1 MVGRETS
8 DSPEDRIQAIGR
20 ELFDRVQKEAQA
32 FFKGDRWTAGL
43 VGWSLEHEEAK
54 LQLFRFVDVLPALRR
69 DREVVQHLREY
80 FGDQGG
86 PFGGL
91 ARLGLILARFGW
103 LGEKALGFLLRKVIR
118 QFARRFIA
126 GNTPAE
132 AARAV
137 KAAWQANQAATLD
150 LLGEACVS
158 EDEAAAYQRRYLDLI
173 EHLAPEARGWPPNT
187 KLDQATWGP
196 LPRIN
201 VSVKLSALYPQF
213 DPIDPRG
220 SAEAV
225 KGRLRPILEAAQTHG
240 AHIQIDM
247 EDWRLKDL
255 TLQLFME
262 LADEPAFRG
271 SRHLGLAM
279 QAYLRDAEGDARR
292 LVAWAK
298 RRGTPISVRLVKGAY
313 WDYETAHARLEG
325 WPIPVF
331 EVKGQTDACFER
343 LTRFYLENAEA
354 VDLALGS
361 HNIRSI
367 AHAMAHRE
375 RLGLAQGQMEFQVLH
390 GMAAPLARALAE
402 RGERVRV
409 YMPFGELIPG
419 MGYLVRRLLENTSN
433 ESFLRRGFAAGD
445 SPERLLTPPD
455 ADGGPRAAVALQPSG
470 AAPKPFQ
477 NEPRTDFARA
487 EERVNFAKALAA
499 VRQEFGRSYPLV
511 IDGRRIETADQIVSV
526 NPSRSAEVVGRTASA
541 TPENADQAVAAAER
555 AFSAWRGVGPKERAR
570 ILWRAAAVMR
580 TRRAELSAWI
590 VCEAGKPW
598 READGDVTEAID
610 FLEYYGRQAILLQE
624 PQRLGDLPGEIN
636 DYRREPRGVVAVIA
650 PWNFPLAILTGMT
663 SAALATGN
671 TVVMKPAKSTP
682 VIAAKLEGIF
692 ADAGLPSGVLNY
704 LPGPGDVVGERLARH
719 AAVKM
724 IAFTGSR
731 DVGVRLYAQAA
742 QLAEGGRHVKRVVA
756 EMGGKNA
763 IIVDDDADLDEAV
776 QGIVYS
782 AFGYAGQKCSA
793 CSRVIGVGSAHG
805 RLIERL
811 VEAVRTLPLGP
822 AEQPATI
829 VGPLIDPSAQ
839 KKVKAYIEEGS
850 GVARAA
856 LVRELPGELA
866 ALGGYYVPPAIFAE
880 VPPTSRL
887 AREEIFGPV
896 LSVMPAK
903 SFDEALALAMDSDY
917 ALTGGVFS
925 RSPAHLAAA
934 EDAFRVGDLY
944 INRGITGAIVG
955 RQPFGGTRLSGVGY
969 QAGGPDYLLTFMETR
984 LICENTL
991 RRGFASGRLARE
1003 EG

>member
-1 MVGRETS
+1 MIARETS
-8 DSPEDRIQAIGR
+8 DSSEDRIQAIGR

-54 LQLFRFVDVLPALRR
+54 LQLFRFVDVLPALSR

-91 ARLGLILARFGW
+91 ARLGLVLARFGW
-103 LGEKALGFLLRKVIR
+103 LGEKALGFLLRKVVR

-132 AARAV
+132 ATRAV

-173 EHLAPEARGWPPNT
+173 EHLAPAARGWPSNPR
-187 KLDQATWGP
+187 LDQASWGP
-196 LPRIN
+196 LPRVN

-225 KGRLRPILEAAQTHG
+225 KARLRSILETAQKHD
-240 AHIQIDM
+240 AHIQVDM

-262 LADEPAFRG
+262 LADEPAYRG

-279 QAYLRDAEGDARR
+279 QAYLRDAEEDARR
-292 LVAWAK
+292 LVEWAT

-313 WDYETAHARLEG
+313 WDYETAHAHLEG
-325 WPIPVF
+325 WPVPVF
-331 EVKGQTDACFER
+331 EVKSQTDACFER
-343 LTRFYLENAEA
+343 LTRFYLEHADV
-354 VDLALGS
+354 VDLALAS

-367 AHAMAHRE
+367 AHAMAYRE
-375 RLGLAQGQMEFQVLH
+375 RLGLPQSQVEFQVLH

-445 SPERLLTPPD
+445 TPERLLAPPD
-455 ADGGPRAAVALQPSG
+455 VGEPASAVAAAQPSRVV
-470 AAPKPFQ
+470 AERFQ
-477 NEPRTDFARA
+477 NEPRADFARA
-487 EERVNFAKALAA
+487 EERERFAKALAA
-499 VRQEFGRSYPLV
+499 VREEFGRSYPLL
-511 IDGRRIETADQIVSV
+511 IEGKRIETTDQIVSV
-526 NPSRSAEVVGRTASA
+526 NPSRPAEVVGRTGSASA
-541 TPENADQAVAAAER
+541 EDVDQAVAAAKR
-555 AFSAWRGVGPKERAR
+555 AYPAWRALGVKERAQA
-570 ILWRAAAVMR
+570 LWRAAAIMR

-590 VCEAGKPW
+590 VYEAGKPW
-598 READGDVTEAID
+598 READGDVIEAID
-610 FLEYYGRQAILLQE
+610 FLEYYGREAILLQE
-624 PQRLGDLPGEIN
+624 PQRLGNLPGEIN

-663 SAALATGN
+663 GAALATGN
-671 TVVMKPAKSTP
+671 TVVMKPARSTP
-682 VIAAKLEGIF
+682 VIAAKLAGIF
-692 ADAGLPSGVLNY
+692 EAAGLPPGVLSY

-742 QLAEGGRHVKRVVA
+742 QLADGGRHLKRVVA

-776 QGIVYS
+776 QGIVHS
-782 AFGYAGQKCSA
+782 AFSYAGQKCSA
-793 CSRVIGVGSAHG
+793 CSRVIGVGGAYG
-805 RLIERL
+805 RLLERL

-822 AEQPATI
+822 ADQSGTI
-829 VGPLIDPSAQ
+829 VGPLIDPGAQ
-839 KKVKAYIEEGS
+839 KKVQGYIEVGKEVG
-850 GVARAA
+850 RAV
-856 LVRELPGELA
+856 LVRELPAELA

-880 VPPTSRL
+880 VPPGSRL

-925 RSPAHLAAA
+925 RSPAHLALA
-934 EDAFRVGDLY
+934 EEAFRVGDLY

-955 RQPFGGTRLSGVGY
+955 RQPFGGGRLSGIGY
-969 QAGGPDYLLTFMETR
+969 QAGGPDYLIQFVETR

-1003 EG
+1003 ED